1 MNKKITTH
9 IPNYVFATSY
19 VRKSLLLTSLFSFK
33 FTSKFSGIGIN
44 TSEREK
50 KKLFVKN
57 TSTFP

>member
-1 MNKKITTH
+1 MNKKITNH
-9 IPNYVFATSY
+9 IPNYVFAT
-19 VRKSLLLTSLFSFK
+19 RKSLLLTSLFSFK